1 MLTEGFVG
9 EDRTDPGQLGDVVGD
24 DRDVDLAWC
33 RVVQRRVQRR
43 VHAVEAHQPGHRVGV
58 DDIGDT
64 SHPRFQRVGEQLDLR
79 HGQGLGA
86 DLLMAEQDEVGED
99 GHGEK
104 KEADK
109 KDKGHG
115 GGGHGDASP
124 KSGSLTYYKFSR
136 EFVVPVISNKRVDSL
151 VILNLNL
158 EVDSAIADSLYPMDP
173 KLRDNIMTTLV
184 SLSNEGEAMVSIT
197 DPANYELI
205 RATVLENLKQLVP
218 EGLENV
224 LILDMA
230 KQHI

>member
-1 MLTEGFVG
+1 MKQLIPALIAGIFILAGGAGGFFVKDMMSPKPAVSDEGH
-9 EDRTDPGQLGDVVGD
+9 GDAG
-24 DRDVDLAWC
+24 
-33 RVVQRRVQRR
+33 
-43 VHAVEAHQPGHRVGV
+43 
-58 DDIGDT
+58 
-64 SHPRFQRVGEQLDLR
+64 S
-79 HGQGLGA
+79 
-86 DLLMAEQDEVGED
+86 ED

-104 KEADK
+104 KEAGK
-109 KDKGHG
+109 KEKGHG
-115 GGGHGDASP
+115 GGGGHGDDAA

-158 EVDSAIADSLYPMDP
+158 EVDSAIADSLYQMDP

-205 RATVLENLKQLVP
+205 RATVLENLKLLVP

>member
-1 MLTEGFVG
+1 MKQLIPALIAGIFILAGGARGFFVKDMMSSKPAVSDEGHG
-9 EDRTDPGQLGDVVGD
+9 EAG
-24 DRDVDLAWC
+24 
-33 RVVQRRVQRR
+33 
-43 VHAVEAHQPGHRVGV
+43 
-58 DDIGDT
+58 
-64 SHPRFQRVGEQLDLR
+64 
-79 HGQGLGA
+79 
-86 DLLMAEQDEVGED
+86 GED

>member
-1 MLTEGFVG
+1 M
-9 EDRTDPGQLGDVVGD
+9 
-24 DRDVDLAWC
+24 
-33 RVVQRRVQRR
+33 
-43 VHAVEAHQPGHRVGV
+43 
-58 DDIGDT
+58 
-64 SHPRFQRVGEQLDLR
+64 
-79 HGQGLGA
+79 
-86 DLLMAEQDEVGED
+86 
-99 GHGEK
+99 
-104 KEADK
+104 
-109 KDKGHG
+109 
-115 GGGHGDASP
+115 
-124 KSGSLTYYKFSR
+124 
-136 EFVVPVISNKRVDSL
+136 PVISNKRVDSL